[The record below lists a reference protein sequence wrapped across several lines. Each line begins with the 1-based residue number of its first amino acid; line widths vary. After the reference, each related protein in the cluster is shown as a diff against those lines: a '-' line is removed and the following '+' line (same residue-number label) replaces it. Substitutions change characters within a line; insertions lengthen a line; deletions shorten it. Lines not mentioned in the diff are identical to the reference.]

1 MAEITK
7 VTKHFSAQDK
17 TFKRRWYVV
26 DASGKSLGRLAG
38 RIALVL
44 SGKHKPI
51 YTPTQDLGD
60 HVVVLNASKVRLT
73 GKKAEQKFKFRH
85 SGYPGGAMHIRMRD
99 LISEKPERVVELAV
113 KGMLPKTHLGRKMA
127 LKLNVYK
134 GAEHPHKAQN
144 PEPLPARL
152 VVL

>member
-7 VTKHFSAQDK
+7 VTRHFSPHDGA
-17 TFKRRWYVV
+17 FKRKWYVV

-38 RIALVL
+38 RVAQVL
-44 SGKHKPI
+44 SGKHKPV
-51 YTPTQDLGD
+51 YTPTSDMGD

-73 GKKAEQKFKFRH
+73 GKKPEQKIKFRH
-85 SGYPGGAMHIRMRD
+85 SGYPGGAVYTRMRD
-99 LISEKPERVVELAV
+99 LIETKPERAIELAV
-113 KGMLPKTHLGRKMA
+113 KGMLPKTHLGRKMV

-144 PEPLPARL
+144 PEPMPDRL
-152 VVL
+152 MNL